1 MYNEQQQTTTEPN
14 YNNKK
19 NTKLAYNFSQHLHFA
34 FLQNAASLLVSTV
47 TVQHN
52 CNCETASPQDQH
64 GTHKIKSCQLASQQL
79 HQIRS

>member
-1 MYNEQQQTTTEPN
+1 MYNEQQQTTTEPY

-19 NTKLAYNFSQHLHFA
+19 NTKLAYNFSQHLHS

>member
-1 MYNEQQQTTTEPN
+1 MYNEQQQTTTEPY

-19 NTKLAYNFSQHLHFA
+19 TTKLTYNFSQHS

-64 GTHKIKSCQLASQQL
+64 GTQNKILSAGMPTATSNQKLTQ
-79 HQIRS
+79 